1 MVPRL
6 ALPNVMSHR
15 LTNGFKLIHQ
25 QTLLHFLLLLHSRDL
40 FTFWVERTARMHHGI
55 LYRNTTLTLICGR
68 RSCHLVALE
77 QKFVPLLMEV
87 IYMLLGAV
95 ILQISTWTLI
105 VERFDPRSNTW
116 NKLPSMR
123 SRRASASGAAI
134 KKKVFVFGG
143 IQPEGVDAGHAC
155 EMYDPDTKVWSAF
168 ASQVAPR
175 ITSAVSFK
183 GKIYVFVMNYP
194 L

>member
-1 MVPRL
+1 
-6 ALPNVMSHR
+6 
-15 LTNGFKLIHQ
+15 
-25 QTLLHFLLLLHSRDL
+25 
-40 FTFWVERTARMHHGI
+40 
-55 LYRNTTLTLICGR
+55 
-68 RSCHLVALE
+68 
-77 QKFVPLLMEV
+77 
-87 IYMLLGAV
+87 MLLGAV
-95 ILQISTWTLI
+95 IQQISTWTLI

-116 NKLPSMR
+116 NKLPSMH

-143 IQPEGVDAGHAC
+143 TQPEGVDAGHAC

-183 GKIYVFVMNYP
+183 GKIYVFGTFRDVNGP
-194 L
+194 ENAQGLQVCDADQNHWESCTNVPIFNTFLQISCLRIPIHVLAKCNVLLS